1 MKKLNFL
8 FAIALVALVSACSP
22 STKIIGSWTGPNT
35 PTEPYK
41 SIFVTAISD
50 NLVARQTVEN
60 DLDALLQKDGVEA
73 KSSFEIIP
81 PGFKAT
87 AENKEAVVEA
97 IRKGGSDAILTV
109 ALLDQTS
116 ETRYVPG
123 TTMYSPM
130 GYGGYYGR
138 FYGYYSYYNPVM
150 YDPGYYATDKNYYLE
165 INLYDAK
172 TEELVW
178 SAQSE
183 TTNPSSI
190 ETFSRSFSELVVNQL
205 IKDGLISK

>member
-1 MKKLNFL
+1 MKKVNY
-8 FAIALVALVSACSP
+8 LVALALVTIIGACSP

-35 PTEPYK
+35 PSEPYK
-41 SIFVTAISD
+41 SVFVTAISE
-50 NLVARQTVEN
+50 NLVARQTIEN
-60 DLDALLQKDGVEA
+60 DIDAMLEKAGVEA
-73 KSSFEIIP
+73 ESSFEIIP

-87 AENKEAVVEA
+87 PENKEATVVA
-97 IRKGGSDAILTV
+97 IREGGSEAILTV

-123 TTMYSPM
+123 STMYSPM

-150 YDPGYYATDKNYYLE
+150 YSPGYYSTDKSYYLE
-165 INLYDAK
+165 INLYDAN

-190 ETFSRSFSELVVNQL
+190 ETFSNSFAQLVVNRL
-205 IKDGLISK
+205 IKDGLIAK